1 MSPGAVLSE
10 AWQLYKAHWQHLLP
24 LALIIYLVLSLVTL
38 LLTALLG
45 FVGALAG
52 ALVSLVGL
60 FWLQAAL
67 VEAVADIRDGRADL
81 SIRDTLGKVRD
92 RILPVGGAGILA
104 GFGIAIGLILL
115 IVPGLVLLTWWCLIV
130 PVIVLERA
138 SAMDAFGRSRALVR
152 GNGWNVFGVIVL
164 TFLLL
169 IVASIVLGLVFSFLP
184 DEIAVYIR
192 DVVSNTLLVPFIA
205 LALTLVYYKLREP
218 ASAVAE
224 AGPPAEPILP

>member
-104 GFGIAIGLILL
+104 GFGIAIGLI
-115 IVPGLVLLTWWCLIV
+115 
-130 PVIVLERA
+130 
-138 SAMDAFGRSRALVR
+138 
-152 GNGWNVFGVIVL
+152 
-164 TFLLL
+164 
-169 IVASIVLGLVFSFLP
+169 
-184 DEIAVYIR
+184 
-192 DVVSNTLLVPFIA
+192 
-205 LALTLVYYKLREP
+205 
-218 ASAVAE
+218 
-224 AGPPAEPILP
+224 